1 LSRPGPEGTV
11 SFDHLLRLSDDTG
24 LMEHALGAIPRR
36 WCGYCVD
43 DVARG
48 LVVVSREDDPAPE
61 VARAGERY
69 LSFVSDALAPD
80 GRCHNRL
87 SYDRRWEDEASD
99 GDWWGRALWGL
110 GTAAAAHR
118 DEWMRRDALVCFG
131 LAARARSVWPRAMA
145 FATLGAAEVLR
156 RHPSHAGARAL
167 IVDAVGVVGRRAAQE
182 AWPWPQPRLSYANAV
197 LPEALIAAGSAL
209 GDETLLAEGLG
220 LLEWLLATE
229 TRGDHLSLTPV
240 GGWAPD
246 EPRPGFDQ
254 QPIEA
259 AAMADACAR
268 ALSLTGDLRWAAGID
283 LAVGWF
289 LGQNDSGTPMYDAG
303 TGGGF
308 DGLHP
313 KGRNANQGAESTLAL
328 ISTLQQSR
336 RLVASHP

>member
-1 LSRPGPEGTV
+1 MV

-24 LMEHALGAIPRR
+24 LFEHALGAMPRR

-48 LVVVSREDDPAPE
+48 LVVVSREENPPPE
-61 VARAGERY
+61 VASLGECY
-69 LSFVSDALAPD
+69 LSFLSDAFAPD

-87 SYDRRWEDEASD
+87 SYERHWEDEAGD

-110 GTAAAAHR
+110 GTAAAVHR
-118 DEWMRRDALVCFG
+118 DEWVRRDALVCFDLG
-131 LAARARSVWPRAMA
+131 ARCRSASPRATA

-156 RHPSHAGARAL
+156 VHPSHAGARAL
-167 IVDAVGVVGRRAAQE
+167 VVDAVETIGRPAADE
-182 AWPWPQPRLSYANAV
+182 SWPWPEPRLTYANAV
-197 LPEALIAAGSAL
+197 VPDALIAAGGATE
-209 GDETLLAEGLG
+209 DDALLADGLH
-220 LLEWLLATE
+220 LLGWLLGTE
-229 TRGDHLSLTPV
+229 TRDDHLSLTPV

-268 ALSLTGDLRWAAGID
+268 ALSLTRDPRWSAGID
-283 LAVGWF
+283 LALRWF
-289 LGQNDSGTPMYDAG
+289 LGHNDSGVPMYDAG

-308 DGLHP
+308 DGLHRS
-313 KGRNANQGAESTLAL
+313 GRNANQGAESTLAL

-336 RLVASHP
+336 RLVPSLP